1 MDIKNQPK
9 SPQARI
15 LRGILFRKTLL
26 YLLLYTACFALL
38 AIWANSALV
47 PQIANTIADRT
58 SEWLYYNPEQ
68 YDAFMQNAT
77 PEQLYNLQV
86 YSGTTEDGTTQYA
99 LRDLTI
105 YNTLS
110 SFKIPT
116 ALCLFFL
123 GALGIAFIM
132 LNKSLQYFDTLS
144 YSVAKLLTDKD
155 PNVDLPED
163 LSIVRSELTT
173 LKKNS
178 LAAEQHAL
186 DAEKRKNE
194 LVAYLAHDIRTPL
207 TSILGYLS
215 LLKEP
220 ETLPNPERKHYAEI
234 ALNKAEHLEE
244 LIEELFEITRYNL
257 QSIPLEREN
266 FNVEL
271 FCQQIADDFYPEAK
285 QKNVTIEVCVTNPSD
300 TTADTSQN
308 KSLSTS
314 STENSKKLNNH
325 SSDNLV
331 IFADPEKLAR
341 AASNVLRNALAYAEP
356 KSIIKLEIIQAPK
369 GTIIAIQNKG
379 KEISPTHLQSIFE
392 KFFREDSSRNSK
404 QGGAGLGLAIAKEIM
419 LAHGGDIT
427 ATSEQGITTFRLFIP
442 KV

>member
-1 MDIKNQPK
+1 MKSYMDIKNQPK

-68 YDAFMQNAT
+68 YDAFIQNAT

-244 LIEELFEITRYNL
+244 LIEELFEITR
-257 QSIPLEREN
+257 
-266 FNVEL
+266 
-271 FCQQIADDFYPEAK
+271 
-285 QKNVTIEVCVTNPSD
+285 
-300 TTADTSQN
+300 
-308 KSLSTS
+308 
-314 STENSKKLNNH
+314 
-325 SSDNLV
+325 
-331 IFADPEKLAR
+331 
-341 AASNVLRNALAYAEP
+341 
-356 KSIIKLEIIQAPK
+356 
-369 GTIIAIQNKG
+369 
-379 KEISPTHLQSIFE
+379 
-392 KFFREDSSRNSK
+392 
-404 QGGAGLGLAIAKEIM
+404 
-419 LAHGGDIT
+419 
-427 ATSEQGITTFRLFIP
+427 
-442 KV
+442 